1 MAPRRSGSTE
11 EEGGGRA
18 LTPAAAAVPS
28 PSFAKARLM
37 QIFDFA
43 NGPIDHLPPTHYEFE
58 IACGRQGGG
67 ERVEAVYNRMMQ
79 GPALIDLPSM
89 L

>member
-1 MAPRRSGSTE
+1 
-11 EEGGGRA
+11 
-18 LTPAAAAVPS
+18 
-28 PSFAKARLM
+28 M

-43 NGPIDHLPPTHYEFE
+43 NGPIDHLPPTHYECE